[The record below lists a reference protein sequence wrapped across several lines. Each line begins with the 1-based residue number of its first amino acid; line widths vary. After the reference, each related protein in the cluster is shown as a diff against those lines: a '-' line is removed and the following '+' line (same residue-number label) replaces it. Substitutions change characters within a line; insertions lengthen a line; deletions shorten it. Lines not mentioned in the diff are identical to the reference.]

1 MTDTQTDTDP
11 DTTPHIDALVDL
23 CHGLPYQQ
31 AHAMR
36 SSLTAVRDAM
46 RAAAPHGDPSFYEDI
61 ARKARLDIMRTLA
74 TATLDMH
81 IALVAAEGKP

>member
-1 MTDTQTDTDP
+1 MTDTQTDTHLN
-11 DTTPHIDALVDL
+11 TTPHIDALIDL

-31 AHAMR
+31 AQAMR
-36 SSLTAVRDAM
+36 PSLIAVRNAM
-46 RAAAPHGDPSFYEDI
+46 HAAAPHGDPSFYEDI